1 MVRALTFIAPRKRV
15 MAFLTGI
22 ALMAALGGCYGTA
35 KPVSAPQRTTVFTE
49 VKEALPPPEGMVHLT
64 LKASVK
70 TPTPEHYLL
79 ESRPQQPL
87 DEGFP
92 FELEVDGQEIIWKVK
107 GTLEKTPL
115 SGPEGRLP
123 EGGDGMRYV
132 LDRTIRLAAGPH
144 HVVFG
149 VPYDDYYTEV
159 KISLEE
165 GEAHT
170 LEFQPIYAMGR
181 RGYQTFFR
189 GISRTAVFLDG
200 VRIK

>member
-1 MVRALTFIAPRKRV
+1 MILRSGKRV
-15 MAFLTGI
+15 AVLLTAV
-22 ALMAALGGCYGTA
+22 ALMAALSGCYKTA
-35 KPVSAPQRTTVFTE
+35 KPVSISQRTNVFAE
-49 VKEALPPPEGMVHLT
+49 VNDTAPPPEGMVHLT

-79 ESRPQQPL
+79 ESKPL
-87 DEGFP
+87 KPLSEGFP
-92 FELEVDGQEIIWKVK
+92 FELEVDGQEIVWKVQ
-107 GTLEKTPL
+107 GALEKTPV

-123 EGGDGMRYV
+123 EGGEGIRYV
-132 LDRTIRLAAGPH
+132 LDKTIRLARGPH

-181 RGYQTFFR
+181 RGYETFFR
-189 GISRTAVFLDG
+189 GISRSAVFLDG
-200 VRIK
+200 TRIK

>member
-1 MVRALTFIAPRKRV
+1 
-15 MAFLTGI
+15 
-22 ALMAALGGCYGTA
+22 
-35 KPVSAPQRTTVFTE
+35 
-49 VKEALPPPEGMVHLT
+49 MVHLT

-79 ESRPQQPL
+79 ESRPQPPL
-87 DEGFP
+87 NEGFP
-92 FELEVDGQEIIWKVK
+92 FELEVDGQEIIWRVK
-107 GTLEKTPL
+107 GSLVNTPV

-123 EGGDGMRYV
+123 EGGEGMRYV
-132 LDRTIRLAAGPH
+132 LDETIRLAAGPH

-159 KISLEE
+159 KMSLKE